1 MNSRV
6 DNLAGGLTQTSAFDV
21 VLRAEARGPVLAR
34 ASVTDADLSE
44 ALSEAWFNGLLRRGF
59 ADVPFEHVPMRL
71 TPRFEK
77 DDRGNCS
84 GFAIEANDPLGAAH
98 RFDFPVAALG
108 HVADRLA
115 QRLIEDGRLQSK
127 DLYYYELDT
136 KPRSAN
142 QDKTTTGSA
151 EFSIRVRNCEMTYLR
166 VPLDSLRQSAE
177 ATGTILPENHVVFY
191 TQEALAKSEQFARKG
206 AVVLPAIETGAVL
219 LGYLCSCEES
229 GEMFCV
235 ICDALEVKDAEM
247 KPFSLSYSG
256 KSWSRI
262 QAVLRARQAQPAT
275 QAQRIVGQSHGHNF
289 LPNDGAPPC
298 EHCHKQEV
306 CPRTSVFVSS
316 DDRQWCR
323 AVFHRQPW
331 ALCHIFGL
339 NARHDQVDSLY
350 SLSGGRLEE
359 RGFYVIDVFDPSEWI
374 QADPNPRN

>member
-6 DNLAGGLTQTSAFDV
+6 DNLAGGLAQASTFAV
-21 VLRAEARGPVLAR
+21 VLRADARGPVLAR
-34 ASVTDADLSE
+34 ACVTEADLSE
-44 ALSEAWFNGLLRRGF
+44 ALSEVWFKGLLRRGF
-59 ADVPFEHVPMRL
+59 ADVPFEQVSMRL
-71 TPRFEK
+71 TPRFEN
-77 DDRGNCS
+77 DDRRRCS
-84 GFAIEANDPLGAAH
+84 GFAIEADDPLGAGH

-108 HVADRLA
+108 HVANRLA
-115 QRLIEDGRLQSK
+115 QQLIEEGRLQSE

-136 KPRSAN
+136 KLRSMD
-142 QDKTTTGSA
+142 QDKPKTETV
-151 EFSIRVRNCEMTYLR
+151 EFSISVRNSEMTYLR
-166 VPLDSLRQSAE
+166 LPLDTLRQSAE
-177 ATGTILPENHVVFY
+177 PRGITRPEDHAVFY

-206 AVVLPAIETGAVL
+206 AVVEPAIETGSVL
-219 LGYLCSCEES
+219 LGYLCCCEQS

-256 KSWSRI
+256 KSWARI

-298 EHCHKQEV
+298 ELCLKQEV
-306 CPRTSVFVSS
+306 CARTSVFVSS

-339 NARHDQVDSLY
+339 NARQDQVGSLY

-359 RGFYVIDVFDPSEWI
+359 RGFYVIDVFDPSEWN
-374 QADPNPRN
+374 QPNPNPRT